1 MDPKRVKVQKYKDSD
16 GKEVQKRWHVCRFN
30 FPMEISGFDYSVD
43 ENGKLQYVNPKL
55 DDNGDLEI
63 KGSTYADDKLILL
76 RNHPAVLLWLIYQ
89 RSL

>member
-1 MDPKRVKVQKYKDSD
+1 
-16 GKEVQKRWHVCRFN
+16 
-30 FPMEISGFDYSVD
+30 MEISGFDYSVD

-76 RNHPAVLLWLIYQ
+76 RNHPAVLL
-89 RSL
+89 